1 VDNKSEALEDLLC
14 AFGVFLVLWYGV
26 LTKVI
31 LLQFFGISLL
41 ALFTWRPKQSI
52 LLGIDLW

>member
-1 VDNKSEALEDLLC
+1 VGNKSEALEDLLC
-14 AFGVFLVLWYGV
+14 AFRVFLVLGYGV

-41 ALFTWRPKQSI
+41 ALFT
-52 LLGIDLW
+52 